1 MLSIETYVA
10 YALDLLV
17 TMSSDRSNGTSC
29 GFDHRTSIAFLFW
42 YDEAEKSLKIILH
55 AVSLES
61 CQSHKGVIKAYRR

>member
-10 YALDLLV
+10 YAFDLWV
-17 TMSSDRSNGTSC
+17 TISSDSSNGTSC

-55 AVSLES
+55 VVSLENY
-61 CQSHKGVIKAYRR
+61 Q